1 MIPHMS
7 STALPLVIEC
17 AVNASHCNIK
27 KKGLFLNDI
36 QKCEK
41 MKDISS
47 FDLRIYFFFHA
58 HVEGRWRERKRFDK
72 LLTLQI

>member
-1 MIPHMS
+1 M
-7 STALPLVIEC
+7 TY
-17 AVNASHCNIK
+17 K
-27 KKGLFLNDI
+27 
-36 QKCEK
+36 KCEK

-47 FDLRIYFFFHA
+47 FDLRIYIFFHA

>member
-1 MIPHMS
+1 MHHI
-7 STALPLVIEC
+7 VIL
-17 AVNASHCNIK
+17 K
-27 KKGLFLNDI
+27 KRFVLNDI

-47 FDLRIYFFFHA
+47 FDLRIYIFFHA